1 MIIIFDK
8 FGNFQILVSLGVEI
22 SGYELGIGCIKPIFT
37 WYKKLDFS
45 SLYGWILLYMIL
57 NDVLQNFTAIGRV

>member
-22 SGYELGIGCIKPIFT
+22 SGYELGIGHIKPIFT
-37 WYKKLDFS
+37 
-45 SLYGWILLYMIL
+45 
-57 NDVLQNFTAIGRV
+57 